1 MACHTHVQCTSLMS
15 DQSYLIIMDNY
26 TYRVQKQTIAT
37 LNTDVK
43 TPAESRIEII
53 IEKHLQY
60 IREYILCLLVICDR
74 S

>member
-1 MACHTHVQCTSLMS
+1 MACLTHVQCTSLMS

-60 IREYILCLLVICDR
+60 VNIFCACNL
-74 S
+74 